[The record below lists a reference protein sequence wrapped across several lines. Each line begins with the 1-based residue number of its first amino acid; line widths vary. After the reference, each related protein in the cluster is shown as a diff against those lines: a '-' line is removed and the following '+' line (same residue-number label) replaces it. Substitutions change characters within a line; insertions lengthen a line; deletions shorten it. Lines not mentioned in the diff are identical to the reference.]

1 VHPPEAPARN
11 QDSAYKIIKYFTEKE
26 SEGTWHVLM
35 VTYKRK
41 GVDKTTAYAF
51 LKVGN
56 RFGLG
61 DID

>member
-1 VHPPEAPARN
+1 
-11 QDSAYKIIKYFTEKE
+11 
-26 SEGTWHVLM
+26 M